1 MNENTSLK
9 KDGCCCEWR
18 SPRIILGLIAMILL
32 SAIVIASIL
41 RDRIVNQTQWQISIT
56 GQGKVE
62 YLPDIANIS
71 MGVQVDKAEKAE
83 DALKQLDEKMK
94 KIFEAVQK
102 AGIPK
107 EDIDTQNYVLAPHY
121 DAADN
126 VLKLAGYDA
135 NQIIVV
141 KTRDIQKNSEAISK
155 IVSAAGAAGVNQ
167 INGISFEAS
176 GLNELKQEARLKAI
190 ADARGKAGMT
200 ARALGIKLCKVV
212 GMWENF
218 ISPEGQIYY
227 SSDTGGLGKGGGG
240 GEPIIPSGTNELI
253 VEVNVSYKI
262 K

>member
-1 MNENTSLK
+1 MSENTSLK

-18 SPRIILGLIAMILL
+18 SPKVMLGLTAMILL

-41 RDRIVNQTQWQISIT
+41 RDRIVNQQQWQISVA

-62 YLPDIANIS
+62 YLPDIANVS
-71 MGVQVDKAEKAE
+71 MGVKVDKVEKAE
-83 DALKQLDEKMK
+83 DGLKQLNEKMK
-94 KIFEAVQK
+94 KVFEAVQK

-107 EDIDTQNYVLAPHY
+107 EDIDTQNYSLTPHY
-121 DAADN
+121 DTENN

-141 KTRDIQKNSEAISK
+141 KTRDIQKNSEAVSK
-155 IVSAAGAAGVNQ
+155 VISAASAAGVNQ

-176 GLNELKQEARLKAI
+176 DFNELKQEARLEAI
-190 ADARGKAGMT
+190 ADAREKAGKT
-200 ARALGIKLCKVV
+200 AQALGVKFGKIV
-212 GMWENF
+212 GMWESF

-227 SSDTGGLGKGGGG
+227 SGDMGGFGKGGGG
-240 GEPIIPSGTNELI
+240 GEPIIPGGTNELV
-253 VEVNVSYKI
+253 VEVSVSYKI